1 MHFYGDFRGK
11 RSARYSKGTA
21 IIENGNQPT
30 SPLIEQAICP
40 CRKRWGQ
47 RVCQDCK
54 LLCSV
59 PHSPLSRR
67 TPQGVDNLEFQG
79 ARFDRFEEDG
89 YDKFLA
95 YHGKQSQTII
105 KGGEYGM
112 TVKLNP
118 GESQESL
125 LRRFRKEVMKARILP
140 EVRRK
145 RWYTPPS
152 ELRRLQKQKA
162 IRKARQAQ
170 RRRNR
175 QGGL

>member
-1 MHFYGDFRGK
+1 
-11 RSARYSKGTA
+11 
-21 IIENGNQPT
+21 
-30 SPLIEQAICP
+30 
-40 CRKRWGQ
+40 
-47 RVCQDCK
+47 
-54 LLCSV
+54 
-59 PHSPLSRR
+59 
-67 TPQGVDNLEFQG
+67 
-79 ARFDRFEEDG
+79 
-89 YDKFLA
+89 
-95 YHGKQSQTII
+95 
-105 KGGEYGM
+105 M

-152 ELRRLQKQKA
+152 ELRRLQRQKA
-162 IRKARQAQ
+162 IRKSRQAQ